1 MILGIGTDIIDIR
14 RIERV
19 LKKHGARFI
28 NRVFTEEERAYA
40 ESRPITYAATLAK
53 RFAAK
58 EACAK
63 ALGTGLGQGVAW
75 KDIGVVRK
83 KYGPP
88 SLVLKGKAAKYLQLL
103 TPEGLMPKIH
113 VSLTDDHPQALAFV
127 VISASLS

>member
-19 LKKHGARFI
+19 LARHGTRFL
-28 NRVFTEEERAYA
+28 NRVFTAEERAYA
-40 ESRPITYAATLAK
+40 KSRPAVYAATLAK

-63 ALGTGLGQGVAW
+63 ALGTGLGQGVSW
-75 KDIGVVRK
+75 QDIGVVRQ

-88 SLVLKGKAAKYLQLL
+88 SLALTGKALAHLQRL
-103 TPEGLMPKIH
+103 TPAGFEPKIH
-113 VSLTDDHPQALAFV
+113 ISLTDDQPQALAFV
-127 VISASLS
+127 VISATPS